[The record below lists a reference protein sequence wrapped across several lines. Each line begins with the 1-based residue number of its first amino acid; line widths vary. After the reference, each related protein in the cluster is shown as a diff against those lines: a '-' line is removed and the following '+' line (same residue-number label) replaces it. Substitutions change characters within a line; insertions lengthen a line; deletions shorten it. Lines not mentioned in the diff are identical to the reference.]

1 MNDVA
6 EGGGAHTPTPLW
18 SDNPAARDLLGFA
31 DIGAPALEALAREKL
46 DPVTVGVIGWWG
58 SGKSTVLKLIETAL
72 RAQEGVVVVDTR
84 PWEYDPA
91 TDPKATLIAEVL
103 LALQARAAGDK
114 TLRDDVKEQ
123 FAKLARRVRWSK
135 AITLVANSALSLSIP
150 KISEITEIF
159 GSGDDPSDPTLQGF
173 REEFKELLEKLPDIK
188 RVVVVVDDLDR
199 CLPPSVIATLEAIK
213 LFLSVPKMAF
223 VLAYDDRLVTHAIAE
238 RYQPSPRAH
247 EMAAEYLEKIVQ
259 IPVPVP
265 TLGLGDTEAYLAL
278 TLLETHVSDE
288 EAYGAVVA
296 HCDTQRR
303 AGEPRILDKLPRG
316 STPDEA
322 QPDFQLAAMLAPVL
336 YRELGGNPRRLK
348 RFLNAYWIRAT
359 IARSRGITLE
369 PAALAKLMVLE
380 QLYPDEF
387 ARVVGWLAEG
397 ELQKRLRDLEAQEK
411 SGKVGAST
419 RSDSAEGSAKLREWA
434 QLTPALSDVD
444 LEPYLRLAASLHH
457 VAAGAVALRADLREL
472 ADDLSSSGAAVRR
485 KAQRSAA
492 DKPLD
497 DRIELVRDLVRRL
510 RQEPQRQ
517 NDYGESIGVLAQA
530 SGEVAAEAANLLRDL
545 DVSVVQAALPVRLV
559 PDLKA
564 PQPAIVELLR
574 EWLASDRLP
583 ERAGRAAQEVIG
595 DAEGT
600 TA

>member
-1 MNDVA
+1 MKDIA
-6 EGGGAHTPTPLW
+6 PGGATGSPTPLW
-18 SDNPAARDLLGFA
+18 SDNPATRDLLGFT
-31 DIGAPALEALAREKL
+31 DIAAPALEALAREKL

-58 SGKSTVLKLIETAL
+58 SGKSTVLKLIEAAL
-72 RAQEGVVVVDTR
+72 RAQDGVVVVDTR

-103 LALQARAAGDK
+103 TALQAHAAADK

-123 FAKLARRVRWSK
+123 FAKLAGRVRWSK

-159 GSGDDPSDPTLQGF
+159 GSGTVPSDPTLQGF
-173 REEFKELLEKLPDIK
+173 RGEFNELLEKLPDIK

-223 VLAYDDRLVTHAIAE
+223 VLAYDDRLVTHAIAD

-278 TLLETHVSDE
+278 TLLETHLYDGQ
-288 EAYGAVVA
+288 AYAAVVS
-296 HCDTQRR
+296 HCDEQRR
-303 AGEPRILDKLPRG
+303 AAESRILDKLPAG
-316 STPDEA
+316 SIPDAA
-322 QPDFQLAAMLAPVL
+322 QSDFQLAAMLAPIL

-348 RFLNAYWIRAT
+348 RFLNAYWIRST
-359 IARSRGITLE
+359 IAGSRGITLE

-387 ARVVGWLAEG
+387 ARVLGWLGDG
-397 ELQKRLRDLEAQEK
+397 ELPKRLGELEVAK
-411 SGKVGAST
+411 KPSKGTTAA
-419 RSDSAEGSAKLREWA
+419 DGSAKLREWA
-434 QLTPALSDVD
+434 QLKPALAEID
-444 LEPYLRLAASLHH
+444 LSPYLRLAASLHH
-457 VAAGAVALRADLREL
+457 VAAGAVTLRADLRDL
-472 ADDLSSSGAAVRR
+472 ADELSSTGGAARK
-485 KAQRSAA
+485 KAQTAA
-492 DKPLD
+492 SERTPE
-497 DRIELVRDLVRRL
+497 DRIDLVRDLVRRL

-517 NDYGESIGVLAQA
+517 NDYGESIGVLARTTA
-530 SGEVAAEAANLLRDL
+530 EVGTEAANLLRDL
-545 DVSVVQAALPVRLV
+545 DVSLVRPALPIRLV
-559 PDLKA
+559 VDVEA
-564 PQPAIVELLR
+564 PTPAMVEILRGWLPSERLQPQARRAIEQIT
-574 EWLASDRLP
+574 
-583 ERAGRAAQEVIG
+583 GG
-595 DAEGT
+595 GEGS
-600 TA
+600 A